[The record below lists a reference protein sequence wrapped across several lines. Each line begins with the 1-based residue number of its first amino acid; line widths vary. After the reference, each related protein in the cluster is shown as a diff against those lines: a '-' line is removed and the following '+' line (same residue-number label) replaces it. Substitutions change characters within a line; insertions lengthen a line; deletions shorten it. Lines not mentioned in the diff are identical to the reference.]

1 MTRFLGKK
9 YKYKDAVIGMCMTLN
24 EGMYMIGLVKPSGT
38 MRRVK
43 TLPLFL
49 QEGEAELAL
58 QLFAN
63 ARKLREVQ

>member
-9 YKYKDAVIGMCMTLN
+9 YQYRDAVIGVCMTLN
-24 EGMYMIGLVKPSGT
+24 EGMYMIGLVKPSGS

-49 QEGEAELAL
+49 RKDEAELAL

-63 ARKLREVQ
+63 IRKLREVQ

>member
-1 MTRFLGKK
+1 
-9 YKYKDAVIGMCMTLN
+9 MTLN
-24 EGMYMIGLVKPSGT
+24 EGMYMIGLVKPSGS

-49 QEGEAELAL
+49 RKDEAELAL

-63 ARKLREVQ
+63 IRKLREVQ